1 MAPWRDHGAPVRDHG
16 ALEGPW
22 RPCQGPGRPTGTMA
36 PWVGPGSTFKAR
48 IRSQKSQNAKKI
60 KSQRSVNS
68 PRLVARRRS
77 RPGAGSQS
85 SWDAP
90 VVVKA

>member
-1 MAPWRDHGAPVRDHG
+1 MA
-16 ALEGPW
+16 
-22 RPCQGPGRPTGTMA
+22 PCQGPWHPEGTMA
-36 PWVGPGSTFKAR
+36 PWVGPGSAFKAC

-68 PRLVARRRS
+68 PRPVARRRS

-90 VVVKA
+90 IIVKA